1 MHERPLSESEEITYH
16 ATDLPAPITVG
27 AMLWVA
33 IGFFPLPL
41 ALLIHWLM
49 HRMPEWA
56 RWLRSL
62 AAYDGAALVAVLLTA
77 TVGFGLALLALR
89 QTSDPPLMAR
99 LQSCVDSAGLE
110 SWQLLLF
117 LTALPIVL
125 ILAIVRA
132 AGALELGLLTAIA
145 LSVLTARRIKRYPR
159 PAVNLVPAEL
169 AAEVEPLRKQ
179 QGHPVAYQWSFT
191 PTPESAPELLSLT
204 VAFSPTRLEEARE
217 RPRERQSEGD
227 WLRYLQAD
235 LMTPEIVALAAE
247 LHDLHEKKGWT
258 PFQRCRNLLAL
269 LESFQADATGASPRF
284 AIETL
289 YEQQASPA
297 DLAVAAYTLLRA
309 LRETVPQAAL
319 VLRNDN
325 SEAGIG
331 IAGAEEFPDSFRG
344 FFHEGTAYLFVKPE
358 LTRDHRG
365 LRWVW
370 RPIPEDWGAIRVIR
384 T

>member
-1 MHERPLSESEEITYH
+1 MRERMRSDTEEIIYH
-16 ATDLPAPITVG
+16 ANDLPAPMTLG

-33 IGFFPLPL
+33 VGFLPLPL
-41 ALLIHWLM
+41 ALLLHWLM
-49 HRMPEWA
+49 HRMPDWA
-56 RWLRSL
+56 RWRSL
-62 AAYDGAALVAVLLTA
+62 LSAYDAVTLLALALTAAVGFGAAL
-77 TVGFGLALLALR
+77 FALR
-89 QTSDPPLMAR
+89 QTSDSLLRAR

-117 LTALPIVL
+117 LIALPIVL

-191 PTPESAPELLSLT
+191 PTPESTPELLSLT

-247 LHDLHEKKGWT
+247 LHDLHEKKEWT

-289 YEQQASPA
+289 YERQASPA